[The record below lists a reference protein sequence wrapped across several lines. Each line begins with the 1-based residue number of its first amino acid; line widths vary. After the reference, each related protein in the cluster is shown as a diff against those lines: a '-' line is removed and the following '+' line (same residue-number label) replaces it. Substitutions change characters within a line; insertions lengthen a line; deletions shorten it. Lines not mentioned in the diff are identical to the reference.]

1 MSKIG
6 LVTSREYMTR
16 VTKKSFIFTT
26 LLTPI
31 FMLALMA
38 LPAIIIAMG
47 GTDTRTVMV
56 VDNTGVIEPALKSDS
71 DVKFVSANAPV
82 DTLLAHND
90 FDVIMI
96 IPDSAVTADTPLR
109 LYSNGPSSMMLE
121 STITSQV
128 NDRIEELR
136 LKNYNID
143 NLDKI
148 LDEVHSDVKVTLVR
162 TDREDSESAS
172 AGLSYGIGI
181 ALTFVLYMFL
191 LLYGQMVMTS
201 IIEEKNNRVLEI
213 MVSSIKPTQLMLG
226 KIMGIGLVAL
236 TQILLWCVLLIVM
249 SAFILPAL
257 LPADMLA
264 QVQQMQAGGL
274 ATTAIDS
281 EDMEIVSALAMLGN
295 VGFIVKILVWMTVFL
310 IAGFLFYSAI
320 NAAIGSAVDNIQDA
334 GQLQIIIVLPIM
346 IGLVASMVS
355 AADPN
360 SSLAFW
366 LSMIPFTS
374 PMVMMSRIPA
384 GIPDW
389 EVILSLVILIA
400 SVFAVIWIAAKIYR
414 VGIFMYGKK
423 PNVREII
430 RWIQYK

>member
-1 MSKIG
+1 
-6 LVTSREYMTR
+6 
-16 VTKKSFIFTT
+16 
-26 LLTPI
+26 
-31 FMLALMA
+31 MLALMA

-71 DVKFVSANAPV
+71 DVKFVSASAPV

-96 IPDSAVTADTPLR
+96 IPDSAVTAGAPLR

-121 STITSQV
+121 STITGQV

-172 AGLSYGIGI
+172 AGLSYGIGV

>member
-1 MSKIG
+1 
-6 LVTSREYMTR
+6 
-16 VTKKSFIFTT
+16 
-26 LLTPI
+26 
-31 FMLALMA
+31 MLALMA

-71 DVKFVSANAPV
+71 DVKFVSAKAPV

-249 SAFILPAL
+249 SAFILPAM

>member
-71 DVKFVSANAPV
+71 DVKFVSASAPV

-96 IPDSAVTADTPLR
+96 IPDSAVTAGAPLR

-121 STITSQV
+121 STITGQV

-172 AGLSYGIGI
+172 AGLSYGIGV

>member
-71 DVKFVSANAPV
+71 DVKFVSAKAPV

-249 SAFILPAL
+249 SAFILPAM

>member
-71 DVKFVSANAPV
+71 DVKFVSASAPV

>member
-1 MSKIG
+1 
-6 LVTSREYMTR
+6 
-16 VTKKSFIFTT
+16 
-26 LLTPI
+26 
-31 FMLALMA
+31 MLALMA

-71 DVKFVSANAPV
+71 DVKFVSAKAPV

-181 ALTFVLYMFL
+181 VLTFVLYMFL

>member
-71 DVKFVSANAPV
+71 DVKFVSAKAPV

>member
-1 MSKIG
+1 
-6 LVTSREYMTR
+6 
-16 VTKKSFIFTT
+16 
-26 LLTPI
+26 
-31 FMLALMA
+31 MLALMA

>member
-71 DVKFVSANAPV
+71 DVKFVSASAPV

-96 IPDSAVTADTPLR
+96 IPDSAVTAGAPLR

>member
-71 DVKFVSANAPV
+71 DVKFVSAKAPV

-181 ALTFVLYMFL
+181 VLTFVLYMFL

>member
-1 MSKIG
+1 
-6 LVTSREYMTR
+6 
-16 VTKKSFIFTT
+16 
-26 LLTPI
+26 
-31 FMLALMA
+31 MLALMA

-71 DVKFVSANAPV
+71 DVKFVSAKAPV

-249 SAFILPAL
+249 SAFILPAM

-295 VGFIVKILVWMTVFL
+295 VGFIVKKLVWMTVFL

>member
-1 MSKIG
+1 
-6 LVTSREYMTR
+6 
-16 VTKKSFIFTT
+16 
-26 LLTPI
+26 
-31 FMLALMA
+31 MLALMA

-71 DVKFVSANAPV
+71 DVKFVSAKAPV

-389 EVILSLVILIA
+389 EVILLLVILIA

>member
-1 MSKIG
+1 
-6 LVTSREYMTR
+6 
-16 VTKKSFIFTT
+16 
-26 LLTPI
+26 
-31 FMLALMA
+31 MLALMA

-71 DVKFVSANAPV
+71 DVKFVSAKAPV

-295 VGFIVKILVWMTVFL
+295 VGFIVKILVWMIVFL

>member
-1 MSKIG
+1 MC
-6 LVTSREYMTR
+6 L
-16 VTKKSFIFTT
+16 
-26 LLTPI
+26 
-31 FMLALMA
+31 
-38 LPAIIIAMG
+38 
-47 GTDTRTVMV
+47 
-56 VDNTGVIEPALKSDS
+56 
-71 DVKFVSANAPV
+71 KFVE
-82 DTLLAHND
+82 T
-90 FDVIMI
+90 
-96 IPDSAVTADTPLR
+96 
-109 LYSNGPSSMMLE
+109 
-121 STITSQV
+121 
-128 NDRIEELR
+128 EE
-136 LKNYNID
+136 I
-143 NLDKI
+143 
-148 LDEVHSDVKVTLVR
+148 
-162 TDREDSESAS
+162 
-172 AGLSYGIGI
+172 
-181 ALTFVLYMFL
+181 
-191 LLYGQMVMTS
+191 
-201 IIEEKNNRVLEI
+201 
-213 MVSSIKPTQLMLG
+213 
-226 KIMGIGLVAL
+226 
-236 TQILLWCVLLIVM
+236 
-249 SAFILPAL
+249 
-257 LPADMLA
+257 A